1 MGTYDMLW
9 RDPLSTPGD
18 RFPLGPPPEFWAD
31 SDDEPSEVGIRP
43 YSLRGVVVA
52 PKAEVGLDV
61 SYSYD
66 PGRQITLV
74 RDTDGVVVPLSKLI
88 SYPVR
93 PLGGIRCAA
102 VTEAPAELVDGCSD
116 HLPVTVAMDLTR
128 LPQDCQ

>member
-1 MGTYDMLW
+1 MGTYDMVW

-43 YSLRGVVVA
+43 YSLRGVVAA

-66 PGRQITLV
+66 PERQITLV
-74 RDTDGVVVPLSKLI
+74 RDTDGVVVPLSKHTKPGPTP
-88 SYPVR
+88 SVGTSETR
-93 PLGGIRCAA
+93 DGGGPGNPPG
-102 VTEAPAELVDGCSD
+102 EEM
-116 HLPVTVAMDLTR
+116 LPPDY
-128 LPQDCQ
+128 QED